1 MKNDVRVNLYD
12 PVMDS
17 HAQRRRAARHAPSA
31 VPGAARKAPI
41 TVERITDA
49 ALAIVSERGYDALTM
64 RSVAAAL
71 ETGPASLYAHVVN
84 KADLDE
90 LIIGRLCGEIAL
102 PDPTPAQWREQLIDV
117 CGQLRDQYLKYP
129 GISRAAL
136 AMDVTDLDVLRV
148 NEGMLAILIAGGIAP
163 QAAAWVIDALFLYVG
178 AYAMDIAVADAG
190 SESGGHRL
198 GEHGRAELIER
209 FAALPADRF
218 PNTGRYAAELTSGT
232 GHQRFDFTLDLILAS
247 LASASGR
254 AISRSHQPEPSG

>member
-1 MKNDVRVNLYD
+1 MKNDVRVNRYD
-12 PVMDS
+12 RVMDS

-31 VPGAARKAPI
+31 APDAARKAPI

-49 ALAIVSERGYDALTM
+49 ALAIVAERGFDALTM

-90 LIIGRLCGEIAL
+90 LIIGRLCSELAL
-102 PDPTPAQWREQLIDV
+102 PDPKPEKWREQLTDV
-117 CGQLRDQYLKYP
+117 CAQLRDQYLKYP

-190 SESGGHRL
+190 TEAGSAAGSEAGGHRL
-198 GEHGRAELIER
+198 GEDGRAELIER

-232 GHQRFDFTLDLILAS
+232 GHQRFDFTLGLMLAS
-247 LASASGR
+247 LAPTSG
-254 AISRSHQPEPSG
+254 